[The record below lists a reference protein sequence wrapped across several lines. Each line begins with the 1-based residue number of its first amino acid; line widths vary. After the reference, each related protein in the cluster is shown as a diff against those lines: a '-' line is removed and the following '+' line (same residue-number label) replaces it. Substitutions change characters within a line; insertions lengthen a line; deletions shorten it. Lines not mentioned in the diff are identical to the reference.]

1 MRALRATAL
10 VLLSVL
16 PTPAPALPGPLGFS
30 METAV
35 PVAAAGA
42 VPRLAAVTS
51 WWLDGDLEGEARLA
65 FASAGRPPD
74 RGADAVTPALGL
86 RWGPDLGRWR
96 PRLAVEAGVRL
107 AATGRPA
114 TPTGAARA
122 GAELFARRD
131 LSLSVGVGWRW
142 TTGAAPGL
150 EAVVGVGYYP

>member
-1 MRALRATAL
+1 MRVLRATAL
-10 VLLSVL
+10 LLLSVV
-16 PTPAPALPGPLGFS
+16 PTPALSLPGPYGFS
-30 METAV
+30 VETAV

-42 VPRLAAVTS
+42 APRLAAVAS
-51 WWLDGDLEGEARLA
+51 WWLDGDLESEARLA
-65 FASAGRPPD
+65 FGSASRPPA

-96 PRLAVEAGVRL
+96 PRIAVEAGVRL
-107 AATGRPA
+107 AAAGRSA

-150 EAVVGVGYYP
+150 EAVVGLGYYP